1 MRLLAELLGAEVVV
15 PPEWRRDD
23 GSRRVVLFRL
33 REHCAQH
40 EFMGG
45 SIAGGTEGQAEGVRD
60 DSGEGGA
67 CEFGDRWDLRD
78 GDRRDARVV
87 KSPLE
92 QSDRLL
98 ADRSSGN
105 EEHQVDLVALEH
117 VDGHG
122 EVAVEDYP
130 AVEDRPHH

>member
-1 MRLLAELLGAEVVV
+1 
-15 PPEWRRDD
+15 
-23 GSRRVVLFRL
+23 
-33 REHCAQH
+33 
-40 EFMGG
+40 MGG
-45 SIAGGTEGQAEGVRD
+45 GIPGCAERQPEGIPDKARQGRAHQF
-60 DSGEGGA
+60 
-67 CEFGDRWDLRD
+67 CDRRNLCD